1 MRESEKTINDQ
12 QIKDLI
18 EHNKFSEAA
27 KRLIECQKETWPTLE
42 LGYKSLNDI
51 KTNIIQYDGFK
62 FVIQFNPGRY
72 TSSSA
77 LVDQKSINDR
87 QCFLCRENLPKEQEG
102 IIINDYILLA
112 NPFPIFQEHF
122 TISNLK
128 HKDQRIITSFS
139 DLLQFSKLLS
149 RHYTVF
155 YNGPQCGASAP
166 DHLHFQAG
174 SRNEMPIEEE
184 YGIIKNK
191 SGEVLSEKA
200 GCKIYSI
207 NDGLRKII
215 AIEGKQADNVQDLFN
230 SFYKKYSSYSD
241 YEEPLMNIICL
252 YEVEKGWKVLIMLRA
267 KHRPEVFYKE
277 GEEKILF
284 SPGACDYGG
293 LCITPLENDFNR
305 INNMMLKSIFN
316 EVSLSDIKFQSL
328 KQELKSII

>member
-1 MRESEKTINDQ
+1 MTESEKTINDQ

-18 EHNKFSEAA
+18 EQNKFSDAA
-27 KRLIECQKETWPTLE
+27 KLLIECQKETWLKLE

-51 KTNIIQYDGFK
+51 KTKFIQYDGFK

-77 LVDQKSINDR
+77 LVDRKSINER
-87 QCFLCRENLPKEQEG
+87 PCFLCRENLPKEQEG
-102 IIINDYILLA
+102 IIIDDYILLA
-112 NPFPIFQEHF
+112 NPFPIFHEHL

-149 RHYTVF
+149 KHFTVF

-184 YGIIKNK
+184 YEIIKNRF
-191 SGEVLSEKA
+191 GEVLSNKT
-200 GCKIYSI
+200 GCIIYSI

-215 AIEGKQADNVQDLFN
+215 AIEGKQPDILNDLFN
-230 SFYKKYSSYSD
+230 SFYKNYTSYSD
-241 YEEPLMNIICL
+241 SSEPLMNILCF
-252 YEVEKGWKVLIMLRA
+252 YKVEKGWKVLIMLRA
-267 KHRPEVFYKE
+267 KHRPEAFNKE
-277 GEEKILF
+277 GEEKIIF
-284 SPGACDYGG
+284 SPAACDYGG
-293 LCITPLENDFNR
+293 LCITPLEKDFDR
-305 INNMMLKSIFN
+305 IDKKMLKYIFN
-316 EVSLSDIKFQSL
+316 EVSLSDIKFQAL
-328 KQELKSII
+328 ARELKSII